1 MKSCKSMKEVREE
14 IDRLDRA
21 IVPLLVERVG
31 YIEQAAHIKQTR
43 DAVRDEARIDD
54 VLAKTRASA
63 EAAGGHTDMVETI
76 YRTLVEWS
84 IAHEFDVFDALA
96 RRQDATA

>member
-1 MKSCKSMKEVREE
+1 MEEVREE

-31 YIEQAAHIKQTR
+31 YIEQAAHIKQAR

-54 VLAKTRASA
+54 VLAKVQPPT
-63 EAAGGHTDMVETI
+63 E
-76 YRTLVEWS
+76 
-84 IAHEFDVFDALA
+84 
-96 RRQDATA
+96 